1 MLISAT
7 GISRARTPSSG
18 SQSHGSRTSASG
30 FTLVEVLVVIVII
43 AIVATLFVFSIGAIR
58 RNDPAFTESQ
68 RMVSLLN
75 LARDQATLDGLDLG
89 LRVNPQGYLF
99 LTTLDPRLVEWI
111 PPADLQAF
119 RPRTLSVGLE
129 FRLWVEDQEV
139 LLEDPEKARRKRR
152 DTVAGEPPPQVLVLS
167 SGDIT
172 PFRLAIERDGRE
184 VSSVSV
190 DTEGEIALSTGDEDA
205 S

>member
-1 MLISAT
+1 MLISGT
-7 GISRARTPSSG
+7 GISRARPPSGAVS
-18 SQSHGSRTSASG
+18 SRGSRASASG

-43 AIVATLFVFSIGAIR
+43 AIVATLFVFSIGAVR
-58 RNDPAFTESQ
+58 RNDPAFIESQ

-89 LRVNPQGYLF
+89 IRINPQDYVF

-119 RPRTLSVGLE
+119 RPRSLANGLE
-129 FRLWVEDQEV
+129 FRLWVENQEV
-139 LLEDPEKARRKRR
+139 ILEDPKKARRKRSKNQ
-152 DTVAGEPPPQVLVLS
+152 TAEPPPQVLVLS

-172 PFRLAIERDGRE
+172 PFRLVIERDGRE
-184 VSSVSV
+184 VSSVAV
-190 DTEGEIALSTGDEDA
+190 NVEGEISLNADDEDQ